1 MKVPTAVIMV
11 HVVMMENV
19 CAMLDISE
27 ATAQVNYFFKTK
39 TYLDID
45 SCRFHINHM
54 ICQNFIPLIGV
65 QTGEQIL

>member
-27 ATAQVNYFFKTK
+27 ATAQVNIFFEIK
-39 TYLDID
+39 TYLDMGCVHLVNVGYKLAYD
-45 SCRFHINHM
+45 SHNCYI
-54 ICQNFIPLIGV
+54 
-65 QTGEQIL
+65 